1 MMLRSQTQPNKR
13 KNGPLKILRYL
24 TRDVLTHMVAVS
36 FVLLVIIIS
45 GRFVKYLAEAA
56 VGDLAADI
64 LLPVMI
70 YRLPGFLELIIP
82 LGLFIGILMSYGRL
96 YVESEMVVL
105 SACGVSPARLARY
118 TLVPAFLVML
128 IVAALSLVISPLGAS
143 RSQALLD
150 DPNSSQGLHAIAAG
164 RFQTRR
170 GSATTSYA
178 QTISADG
185 VMNTVFLLQRDRDSE
200 GRLRMKVTVAEQAEV
215 KFDPATGARYMEL
228 RKGYRYDGYP
238 GNLDYRISS
247 FETFGELIPEPEGGI
262 RTADPVDGRSTLT
275 LLNSDRPEDRA
286 ALQWRLSIPLM
297 VPIVALIAM
306 SLSRTDHRR
315 GRYIKMAPAFLIY
328 LAYLVLLANARSA
341 IADGNGIP
349 GGLLWVHLLF
359 AVFALA
365 MIFGGPATARY
376 RYWRRR
382 HAQD

>member
-1 MMLRSQTQPNKR
+1 M
-13 KNGPLKILRYL
+13 KILRYL
-24 TRDVLTHMVAVS
+24 TRDVLIHMVAVS
-36 FVLLVIIIS
+36 TVLLVIIIS

-105 SACGVSPARLARY
+105 SACGVSPSRLARY
-118 TLVPAFLVML
+118 TMVPAALVML
-128 IVAALSLVISPLGAS
+128 LVAALSLVITPLGAS

-150 DPNSSQGLHAIAAG
+150 DPDSSQGLHAVASG

-170 GSATTSYA
+170 SSSTTSYA
-178 QTISADG
+178 QTITADG
-185 VMNTVFLLQRDRDSE
+185 VMNSVFLSQRDRDSD
-200 GRLRMKVTVAEQAEV
+200 GRLRMKVTVAEQAEM
-215 KFDPATGARYMEL
+215 KFDPETGARYMEL

-238 GNLDYRISS
+238 GDLDYRISS
-247 FETFGELIPEPEGGI
+247 FETFGELVPEPEGGI
-262 RTADPVDGRSTLT
+262 RTADPVDGRATLA
-275 LLNSDRPEDRA
+275 LIKSERPEDRA
-286 ALQWRLSIPLM
+286 ALQWRISLPLM

-328 LAYLVLLANARSA
+328 LAYLMLLANGRSA
-341 IADGNGIP
+341 IADGGGMP
-349 GGLLWVHLLF
+349 GGLLWVHL
-359 AVFALA
+359 VFAAVAAA
-365 MIFGGPATARY
+365 MIYAGPLLGRY
-376 RYWRRR
+376 RYRRR
-382 HAQD
+382 LRAQA